1 MSEIKTRALETVS
14 ETVSYP
20 VEKGKKRIFFL
31 DNLKIALVAL
41 VVANHAGQAY
51 VTISTGWPVQ
61 DTNIPGINN
70 YILGTFFS
78 FNSAFFMALFFLISA
93 YFLPASLDRK
103 GTRKYMT
110 DRLVRLGIPTLIFL
124 FLAFPLV
131 SYLSDGDGQSFT
143 GFLQNSYFNFTD
155 GLFTF
160 GHVWFLGMLLIFS
173 CAYAGYRLL
182 KRPAD
187 AEKRKLKVPGNA
199 AILGFAVLLTLA
211 LFAIRTVSA
220 PGNFAVWHLFE
231 PARLPAYV
239 AMFWVGIVAYRNG
252 WLKTIPVSTAK
263 IWALITLITLLATPV
278 VITVFGNG
286 QDLWAEGF
294 TLATL
299 ATSAWDAFLCVG
311 LCVCLPV
318 LFREKF
324 EFRGKVLKAAADDAF
339 VVYLIHPFVLVPLQ
353 GILLGTEVPALA
365 KFAAV
370 SILGIALSFGIAH
383 LIRKIP
389 YVARVV

>member
-1 MSEIKTRALETVS
+1 MSEIKTRALETIS

-20 VEKGKKRIFFL
+20 VEKEKKRIFFL

-51 VTISTGWPVQ
+51 VTINTGWPVQ
-61 DTNIPGINN
+61 DTNIPEINN
-70 YILGTFFS
+70 YLLGTFFS

-103 GTRKYMT
+103 GTRKYIT
-110 DRLVRLGIPTLIFL
+110 DRLIRLGLPTLFFL
-124 FLAFPLV
+124 VLVFPLFGYV
-131 SYLSDGDGQSFT
+131 TDGDGQSFT

-160 GHVWFLGMLLIFS
+160 GHTWFLGMLLIFS
-173 CAYAGYRLL
+173 CFYACYRLL
-182 KRPAD
+182 KPAD
-187 AEKRKLKVPGNA
+187 GGKKKLLKAPGNVT
-199 AILGFAVLLTLA
+199 ILGFAVLLTLA
-211 LFAIRTVSA
+211 LFAIRTTSA
-220 PGNFAVWHLFE
+220 PGNFEVWHLFE
-231 PARLPAYV
+231 PARLPAYI
-239 AMFWVGIVAYRNG
+239 AMFWVGILAYRNG
-252 WLKTIPVSTAK
+252 WMKAIPVSTAK
-263 IWALITLITLLATPV
+263 VWALVAIVTVLATPV
-278 VITVFGNG
+278 VITLFGNG

-294 TLATL
+294 TVASL
-299 ATSAWDAFLCVG
+299 ATSAWDAFLCVS

-324 EFRGKVLKAAADDAF
+324 DFRGKVLKAAADDAF

-353 GILLGTEVPALA
+353 GILMWTDIPALV
-365 KFAAV
+365 KFVLV
-370 SILGIALSFGIAH
+370 SAGGIALSFTLAH

-389 YVARVV
+389 YFARVV

>member
-1 MSEIKTRALETVS
+1 MSEVKTLSFETIS
-14 ETVSYP
+14 ETVSFP
-20 VEKGKKRIFFL
+20 VEKEKKRIFFL

-51 VTISTGWPVQ
+51 VTINTGWPVQ
-61 DTNIPGINN
+61 DVNIPGINN

-103 GTRKYMT
+103 GTRKYVA
-110 DRLVRLGIPTLIFL
+110 DRLVRLGLPTLFFL
-124 FLAFPLV
+124 FLVFPLFG
-131 SYLSDGDGQSFT
+131 YLTDGEGQSFT
-143 GFLQNSYFNFTD
+143 GFLQDSYFNFTD

-160 GHVWFLGMLLIFS
+160 GHTWFLGLLLIFS
-173 CAYAGYRLL
+173 GAYAVYRIA
-182 KRPAD
+182 RPAGGT
-187 AEKRKLKVPGNA
+187 EKPQLKVPGNV

-239 AMFWVGIVAYRNG
+239 AMFWAGIVAYRNG
-252 WLKTIPVSTAK
+252 WLKAVPVSTAK
-263 IWALITLITLLATPV
+263 VWALVAIATVLATPV

-318 LFREKF
+318 LFRERF
-324 EFRGKVLKAAADDAF
+324 DIRGKVLKAAADDAF

-353 GILLGTEVPALA
+353 GMLLGTDVPALA
-365 KFAAV
+365 KFALV
-370 SILGIALSFGIAH
+370 SIFGIGLSFGVAH

>member
-1 MSEIKTRALETVS
+1 MSAIKTRALETIS

-20 VEKGKKRIFFL
+20 GEKDKKRIFFL
-31 DNLKIALVAL
+31 DNLKIALVSL

-51 VTISTGWPVQ
+51 VTINTGWPVQ
-61 DTNIPGINN
+61 DTNIPEINN

-93 YFLPASLDRK
+93 CFLPMSLDRK
-103 GTRKYMT
+103 GTGKYVT
-110 DRLVRLGIPTLIFL
+110 DRLVRLGLPILFFL
-124 FLAFPLV
+124 FLVFPLFG
-131 SYLSDGDGQSFT
+131 YITDGDGQSFT
-143 GFLQNSYFNFTD
+143 EFLQYSYFNFTD

-160 GHVWFLGMLLIFS
+160 GHTWFLGMLLIFS
-173 CAYAGYRLL
+173 FTYAGYRLL
-182 KRPAD
+182 MRPAGGK
-187 AEKRKLKVPGNA
+187 KRKLKVPGNA

-211 LFAIRTVSA
+211 LFAIRTISA
-220 PGNFAVWHLFE
+220 PGNFEVWHLFE
-231 PARLPAYV
+231 PARLPAY
-239 AMFWVGIVAYRNG
+239 AGMFWIGIIAYRNG
-252 WLKTIPVSTAK
+252 WLSAIPVSTAK
-263 IWALITLITLLATPV
+263 VWALVAIVTVLLTPA

-286 QDLWAEGF
+286 QDLWAESF
-294 TLATL
+294 TLASL

-324 EFRGKVLKAAADDAF
+324 DFRGRVLKAAADDAF
-339 VVYLIHPFVLVPLQ
+339 VVYLIHPFILVPLQ
-353 GILLGTEVPALA
+353 GILWGTGVPALA
-365 KFAAV
+365 KFALV
-370 SILGIALSFGIAH
+370 SIAGIALSFGIAH

>member
-1 MSEIKTRALETVS
+1 MSAIKTKALETIS

-20 VEKGKKRIFFL
+20 GEKNKKRVFFL

-51 VTISTGWPVQ
+51 VTINTGWPVQ
-61 DTNIPGINN
+61 DVNIPGINN
-70 YILGTFFS
+70 YLLGTFFS

-131 SYLSDGDGQSFT
+131 SYISDGDGQSFT

-155 GLFTF
+155 GLFSF
-160 GHVWFLGMLLIFS
+160 GHTWFLGMLLIFS
-173 CAYAGYRLL
+173 GAYAGYRLL
-182 KRPAD
+182 KRSAGG
-187 AEKRKLKVPGNA
+187 EKREIKVPGNV
-199 AILGFAVLLTLA
+199 AILGFAVLLTVA
-211 LFAIRTVSA
+211 LFVIRTMSA
-220 PGNFAVWHLFE
+220 PGNFELWHLFE
-231 PARLPAYV
+231 PARLPAYI

-252 WLKTIPVSTAK
+252 WMKTMPVSTTK
-263 IWALITLITLLATPV
+263 VWGLLTIVTLLATPV
-278 VITVFGNG
+278 IMFSLGNG
-286 QDLWAEGF
+286 EDLWAAGF
-294 TLATL
+294 TPASLAI
-299 ATSAWDAFLCVG
+299 SAWDAFLCVG
-311 LCVCLPV
+311 LCVSLPV

-324 EFRGKVLKAAADDAF
+324 DFRGKVLKAAADDAF

-353 GILLGTEVPALA
+353 GILLGTEIPALV
-365 KFAAV
+365 KFVVV
-370 SILGIALSFGIAH
+370 SIMGIALSFGLAH
-383 LIRKIP
+383 FIRKIP